1 MYYFAEVFLVKT
13 LPTTRMTKDEI
24 KAEIK
29 GVIEP
34 YVMQKELLDNLSDE
48 IQLIGDLKINS
59 AHVVD
64 IVLDIE
70 EKYDITIDDESI
82 NKMNTIGE
90 AIEVI
95 LEKMKKD

>member
-1 MYYFAEVFLVKT
+1 
-13 LPTTRMTKDEI
+13 MTKDQI

-29 GVIEP
+29 SVIEP
-34 YVMQKELLDNLSDE
+34 YVMQKDLLNNLTDE
-48 IQLIGDLKINS
+48 MQLIGDLKINS

-90 AIEVI
+90 SVDLI

>member
-1 MYYFAEVFLVKT
+1 
-13 LPTTRMTKDEI
+13 MTKEQLKSEI
-24 KAEIK
+24 RS
-29 GVIEP
+29 VIEP
-34 YVMQKELLDNLSDE
+34 YVTQKDLLDNLSDE
-48 IQLIGDLKINS
+48 VQLIQDLKINS

-70 EKYDITIDDESI
+70 EKYDIIIDDESI

-95 LEKMKKD
+95 IEKMKKD